1 MSRRRGWMTLIAAL
15 VLSSVA
21 VSGAALACPA
31 GKATALGDQPVVT
44 ATKQP
49 VATPASDGTATP
61 KTTEVKTG
69 G

>member
-1 MSRRRGWMTLIAAL
+1 MSKLLGSMTLIAAL
-15 VLSSVA
+15 ALSS
-21 VSGAALACPA
+21 AALACPME
-31 GKATALGDQPVVT
+31 KTADTGDQPVVT

-49 VATPASDGTATP
+49 VTTPASDGTTAP

>member
-1 MSRRRGWMTLIAAL
+1 MSRRLGWMTPIAAL

-21 VSGAALACPA
+21 VSGAALACQA
-31 GKATALGDQPVVT
+31 EKAAALSDQPVVT

-61 KTTEVKTG
+61 KTTEVETG